1 MAKSPDSLG
10 LVLQYQGL
18 NPGLIMIVALSKS
31 VAFCIS
37 ALHLRKGRERILVS

>member
-10 LVLQYQGL
+10 LVLQYQGP
-18 NPGLIMIVALSKS
+18 NPGLIMIVALSES

-37 ALHLRKGRERILVS
+37 ALHLRKGRERILV